1 MVLKSAWKYFLSLVA
16 ASLRSNC
23 NHKFGSWTALSLGK
37 AYIHME
43 VRVSEHQGV
52 SPRTG
57 EPVKGNLSRHR

>member
-16 ASLRSNC
+16 ATLRSNC
-23 NHKFGSWTALSLGK
+23 NYKFGSWTALSLGK